1 MFEAV
6 HVDHPDADRCYWVL
20 PNLLP
25 PQHGAASAYIPGIE
39 LPDELPIPTPDQVSH
54 LPPATRHRRRRL
66 LGNGVGIRSRA
77 APLRSRSLRC
87 TTWQLSK
94 APPSVWGDTGRERYS
109 AQVLLAFSLDG
120 EATGRDPWYVQVA
133 AGAGP

>member
-1 MFEAV
+1 M
-6 HVDHPDADRCYWVL
+6 

-54 LPPATRHRRRRL
+54 LPPATAGAACSATGL
-66 LGNGVGIRSRA
+66 AFAA